1 MKNADFVMAS
11 TALGVSRFRILLRHV
26 LPNSIAPVIVITTI
40 SLASAIVAEATLSFL
55 GVGLPSSTM
64 SWGNDISAAQTDLRT
79 APQVLILPVDRAV
92 GHRAELHHAR
102 RGHPRCPRPEG
113 EGPAMTEMVNGT
125 DVQQQTAVDVGERPL
140 LEIKDL
146 QVGFNTQDGLV
157 KAVDG
162 VNITLYRGQS
172 LAIVGES
179 GSGKSTTAHAIINL
193 LPGTGHVSGGQILLD
208 GQDLTKASPKDM
220 EAIRGRKIGF
230 VPQDPM
236 SNLNPVWSIGF
247 QVEEAIKANGI
258 ATGRK
263 EVKKRAIE
271 VLKQAGLQD
280 ADRRLKQFPHQFSG
294 GMRQRVLIGMGLAA
308 DPQLLI
314 ADEPTSALD
323 VTVQRVILDHLE
335 SLTRELGTTLLFI
348 THDLGLAAE
357 RAEQLVVMYKG
368 KRGRVGAVGRDP
380 AEPAAPVHAAARR
393 RGAEPRLA
401 PHPGDRQ
408 HRRGRVVDGRR
419 RVGRRRRRDRPHR
432 HGRGARRA
440 RRGRGIRP
448 ARDHRRG
455 PHQGLQ
461 DPRVRATFTAVDGV
475 SFQIPKGT
483 TMALVGESGSG
494 KSTVAKML
502 LKLEDATSGKIV
514 VGGKDLAS
522 VTGKELFDLR
532 SRMQPVFQDPY
543 GSLNPLRNI
552 GNTISEP
559 LHTHKVGTK
568 ATRRARVLELL
579 DQVSLP
585 RTLVSRYPNELSGG
599 QRQRIAIARAL
610 ALKPEIVV
618 LDEAVSALDVLVQ
631 AQILRLL
638 ADLQAELGLTY
649 LFITHDLAV
658 VRVIADHVCVM
669 QRGRIV
675 EKATTDEVFD
685 NPQEQYTR
693 DLLAAIPGAGIEL
706 GA

>member
-1 MKNADFVMAS
+1 M
-11 TALGVSRFRILLRHV
+11 T
-26 LPNSIAPVIVITTI
+26 SI
-40 SLASAIVAEATLSFL
+40 
-55 GVGLPSSTM
+55 
-64 SWGNDISAAQTDLRT
+64 
-79 APQVLILPVDRAV
+79 
-92 GHRAELHHAR
+92 
-102 RGHPRCPRPEG
+102 
-113 EGPAMTEMVNGT
+113 VNGT
-125 DVQQQTAVDVGERPL
+125 EVQQSTSAGERPL

-146 QVGFNTQDGLV
+146 EVAFNTQSGKV

-193 LPGTGHVSGGQILLD
+193 LPGTGHIAGGQILLD
-208 GQDLTKASPKDM
+208 GQDLAKASKKDM
-220 EAIRGRKIGF
+220 ESIRGRKIGF

-258 ATGRK
+258 ASGRK
-263 EVKKRAIE
+263 EVKARAIE

-280 ADRRLKQFPHQFSG
+280 ADRRMKQFPHQFSG

-308 DPQLLI
+308 EPQLLI

-368 KRGRVGAVGRDP
+368 RIVESGPSVEILQNPQHPYTQRLVA
-380 AEPAAPVHAAARR
+380 AAPSLASRRIQASGSVTAAEASMSEDAAHAAGEAIDLIATAEARQEAVEAAASKPPSIVVENLTKVFKI
-393 RGAEPRLA
+393 RGSGE
-401 PHPGDRQ
+401 
-408 HRRGRVVDGRR
+408 
-419 RVGRRRRRDRPHR
+419 
-432 HGRGARRA
+432 
-440 RRGRGIRP
+440 
-448 ARDHRRG
+448 
-455 PHQGLQ
+455 
-461 DPRVRATFTAVDGV
+461 FTAVDDV

-502 LKLEDATSGKIV
+502 LKLEDATSGKII
-514 VGGKDLAS
+514 VGGKDLES
-522 VTGKELFDLR
+522 VSRAELFELR

-552 GNTISEP
+552 GNTIAEP
-559 LHTHKVGTK
+559 LSTHKVGTK
-568 ATRRARVLELL
+568 ASRRERVFELL

-585 RTLVSRYPNELSGG
+585 RTLVGRYPNELSGG

-638 ADLQAELGLTY
+638 ADLQAELQLTY

-658 VRVIADHVCVM
+658 VRVIADHVAVM
-669 QRGRIV
+669 QKGRIV
-675 EKATTDEVFD
+675 EAATTDEVFD
-685 NPQEQYTR
+685 NPKEQYTK
-693 DLLAAIPGAGIEL
+693 DLLAAIPGANLKL

>member
-1 MKNADFVMAS
+1 MTS
-11 TALGVSRFRILLRHV
+11 T
-26 LPNSIAPVIVITTI
+26 
-40 SLASAIVAEATLSFL
+40 
-55 GVGLPSSTM
+55 
-64 SWGNDISAAQTDLRT
+64 
-79 APQVLILPVDRAV
+79 
-92 GHRAELHHAR
+92 
-102 RGHPRCPRPEG
+102 
-113 EGPAMTEMVNGT
+113 VNGT
-125 DVQQQTAVDVGERPL
+125 DVQHTPAGEERPL

-146 QVGFNTQDGLV
+146 EVAFTTQEGTV
-157 KAVDG
+157 TAVDG
-162 VNITLYRGQS
+162 VNITLYRGQT

-193 LPGTGHVSGGQILLD
+193 LPGTGQIAGGKIFLD
-208 GQDLTKASPKDM
+208 GQEISSASKKDM

-258 ATGRK
+258 ASGRK
-263 EVKKRAIE
+263 EVKARAIE
-271 VLKQAGLQD
+271 VLKQAGLHD

-294 GMRQRVLIGMGLAA
+294 GMRQRVLIGMALAA

-368 KRGRVGAVGRDP
+368 KVVESGPSREILENPQHPYTQRLVA
-380 AEPAAPVHAAARR
+380 AAPSLASRRIQASGGVAAAEASISEDAAAAAGDAIDLIATAEARQELLEAAAAAPPAIIVEDLTKVFKI
-393 RGAEPRLA
+393 RGSGE
-401 PHPGDRQ
+401 
-408 HRRGRVVDGRR
+408 
-419 RVGRRRRRDRPHR
+419 
-432 HGRGARRA
+432 
-440 RRGRGIRP
+440 
-448 ARDHRRG
+448 
-455 PHQGLQ
+455 
-461 DPRVRATFTAVDGV
+461 FTAVDSV

-483 TMALVGESGSG
+483 TTALVGESGSG

-502 LKLEDATSGKIV
+502 LKLEEATSGKIV
-514 VGGKDLAS
+514 VGGKDLAKLS
-522 VTGKELFDLR
+522 GKELFSLR

-552 GNTISEP
+552 GNTIAEP
-559 LHTHKVGTK
+559 LFTHKVGDK
-568 ATRRARVLELL
+568 ASRRERVFELL
-579 DQVSLP
+579 EQVSLP
-585 RTLVSRYPNELSGG
+585 RTLVGRYPNELSGG

-669 QRGRIV
+669 QKGRIV
-675 EKATTDEVFD
+675 EAATTDEVFD
-685 NPQEQYTR
+685 HPTEQYTK
-693 DLLAAIPGAGIEL
+693 DLLAAIPGANLKL